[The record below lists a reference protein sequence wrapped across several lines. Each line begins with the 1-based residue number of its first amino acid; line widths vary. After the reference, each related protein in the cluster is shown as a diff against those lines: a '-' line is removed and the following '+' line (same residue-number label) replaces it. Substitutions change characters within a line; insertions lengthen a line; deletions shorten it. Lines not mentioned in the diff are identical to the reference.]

1 MVTTTSYDGTRDSP
15 EAVSSWTVTD
25 YTEDLILDCNTDNAS
40 LGNNLGTL
48 IKQLIQLGI
57 LKGSVATV

>member
-1 MVTTTSYDGTRDSP
+1 MVTTTYNASRDIP
-15 EAVSSWTVTD
+15 ALGVWDVTD
-25 YTEDLILDCNTDNAS
+25 YTEDLILDCNTDNAA

-57 LKGSVATV
+57 LKGSVVTA

>member
-1 MVTTTSYDGTRDSP
+1 MVTTTTYNASRDIP
-15 EAVSSWTVTD
+15 ALGVWAITD
-25 YTEDLILDCNTDNAS
+25 YTEDLSLDCNSDNAA

-57 LKGSVATV
+57 LKGSVITT

>member
-1 MVTTTSYDGTRDSP
+1 MVTTTSYDGARDSP

-25 YTEDLILDCNTDNAS
+25 WTEDLSLDCNSDNAS

-57 LKGSVATV
+57 LKGSVATT